1 MVGTKTIYK
10 SRFAKRFIYVT
21 IQVRNCPFH
30 EMDKEIVHFTKW
42 TNPYIFCYPFHKM
55 DKVMYESLT
64 FIHGQS
70 FGLIYHVI
78 PL

>member
-1 MVGTKTIYK
+1 MCICYDPGVNLSI
-10 SRFAKRFIYVT
+10 SRNE
-21 IQVRNCPFH
+21 QGNCPFH
-30 EMDKEIVHFTKW
+30 EMDSLTVHFVKW
-42 TNPYIFCYPFHKM
+42 TNPYIFCYPFHEM

-70 FGLIYHVI
+70 FGLIYHFI

>member
-1 MVGTKTIYK
+1 
-10 SRFAKRFIYVT
+10 
-21 IQVRNCPFH
+21 
-30 EMDKEIVHFTKW
+30 MDSLTVHFVKW
-42 TNPYIFCYPFHKM
+42 TNPYTFCYPFHEM

-70 FGLIYHVI
+70 FGLIYHFI